1 MIAGTFESSTGAY
14 VGARPADEADR
25 IEMELRRPTT
35 STAMPSQLEPLAL
48 TDLYSHICI
57 ALSFKSKPAN
67 WRLPNA
73 IAGGAS
79 ANITSQGANAQPS
92 QATFGASIQAL
103 RSELM
108 LSGGPDSVPYAP
120 ATRVFPAMQPLAGR
134 PWISSRE
141 YLSLFIDHFVNVYNC
156 KYAKYER
163 VFRENLE
170 TSSLIITHILSFAW
184 TMLTEPIPEY
194 TSPAAVREM
203 RAQSDLVTVVK
214 LIRILA
220 RLEQLAA
227 RVGQKHG
234 IRVLL
239 KIMQAYPHCM
249 QLQINCS
256 ASLAN
261 LASIE
266 ENRIAMLE
274 CGCIKLVLENMSKF
288 ISMPAF
294 QAEVCAALANLS
306 CHEANARYIVAN
318 GGCNMIIRAMR
329 MHEYTI
335 DLQVQGFHALAS
347 LGRHGKEILEREN
360 FADLVIRSVT
370 RHKDEVDLV
379 SDIDEQAIQQYQGPK
394 CILEVMKKYPTH
406 ESLQTTALFA
416 LGSVVMKS
424 EQHRESV
431 LEIGGINV
439 ILGALRRGL
448 DPPAMPGDQH
458 DNFSLHCKNETKTGS
473 ESHTFTDDSSSGAP
487 EPVIFSRSDFSRV
500 QCSKSLLLQLFGS
513 VALLNLA
520 ESPIIDRGGVHY
532 IFEASRRVTEHS
544 DIWFILFYAN
554 ILQVYWLRRSVL
566 VLFDVT
572 AMSCTDKVIRA
583 IVADERT
590 VYMQRKGVPS
600 LVEIA
605 KTHVMNTLI
614 EQHKAAEAHKAA
626 EKAELEA
633 IAGLVPGIARLLTK
647 PLFHSSTAAPWTL
660 NISGNLASLDRTP
673 DAPIAAASGPSG
685 SSISGD
691 PHAPQQAP
699 SRPPQLIHR
708 GRGRVPLLPED
719 YVEPAAS
726 EPPKLNDEAEP
737 ARNAEPAGS
746 GDFDHLRDR
755 VSRQLLGEHLKRDL
769 LRANKCAICSSACFD
784 NGIRVY
790 SIGRAK
796 LASIKHLCSL
806 ACAKKIQAFDSQ
818 PMFKHSEMS
827 LP

>member
-424 EQHRESV
+424 AKCRE
-431 LEIGGINV
+431 
-439 ILGALRRGL
+439 A
-448 DPPAMPGDQH
+448 
-458 DNFSLHCKNETKTGS
+458 
-473 ESHTFTDDSSSGAP
+473 
-487 EPVIFSRSDFSRV
+487 
-500 QCSKSLLLQLFGS
+500 
-513 VALLNLA
+513 
-520 ESPIIDRGGVHY
+520 IIDRGGVHY

-544 DIWFILFYAN
+544 DIWFILFYASLD

-633 IAGLVPGIARLLTK
+633 IAGL
-647 PLFHSSTAAPWTL
+647 
-660 NISGNLASLDRTP
+660 
-673 DAPIAAASGPSG
+673 
-685 SSISGD
+685 
-691 PHAPQQAP
+691 
-699 SRPPQLIHR
+699 LIHR